1 MNKYKTLIIIM
12 FFIFAFSI
20 SRVYAD
26 INDLS
31 LLEKV
36 IYLDAGHGGVD
47 AGAES
52 NGIKEKDINLV
63 LVKKLEHVLS
73 GMGAIVYLTREGD
86 YDLSKTTVNRK
97 RSDLANRAKLI
108 NESDADIYISIHLN
122 STTESKWRGLQ
133 VFYNSVNSE
142 NKMFAECMNDILKK
156 NLSNV
161 REVKKENSYYMYKRI
176 SDVPG
181 ILIEAGFISNPNDN
195 YILRDSDYQ
204 DKLINNITL
213 GVITYFNSK

>member
-26 INDLS
+26 INDLT
-31 LLEKV
+31 LLGKI

-52 NGIKEKDINLV
+52 NKIKEKDINLI

-73 GMGAIVYLTREGD
+73 GMGATVYLTREGD

-122 STTESKWRGLQ
+122 STTDSRWRGLQ
-133 VFYNSVNSE
+133 IFYNNVNNE
-142 NKMFAECMNDILKK
+142 NKVLAETIDSVIRN

-161 REVKKENSYYMYKRI
+161 RDVKYENSYYMYKRI
-176 SDVPG
+176 NVPG
-181 ILIEAGFISNPNDN
+181 ILIEAGFISNPSDN
-195 YILRDSDYQ
+195 YVLRDSNYQ
-204 DKLINNITL
+204 DKLVNNIAL
-213 GVITYFNSK
+213 GIVEYFNK

>member
-26 INDLS
+26 INDLT
-31 LLEKV
+31 LLGRV

-52 NGIKEKDINLV
+52 NKIKEKDINLI
-63 LVKKLEHVLS
+63 LVKKLERVLS
-73 GMGAIVYLTREGD
+73 GMGATVYLTREGD
-86 YDLSKTTVNRK
+86 YDLSKSTINRK

-108 NESDADIYISIHLN
+108 NESNADIYISIHLN
-122 STTESKWRGLQ
+122 STTDSRWRGLQ
-133 VFYNSVNSE
+133 IFYNSVNSE
-142 NKMFAECMNDILKK
+142 NKILAEIMDNVIRN

-161 REVKKENSYYMYKRI
+161 RDVKYENSYYMYKRI
-176 SDVPG
+176 NIPG
-181 ILIEAGFISNPNDN
+181 ILIEAGFISNSSDN
-195 YILRDSDYQ
+195 YILRDSKYQ
-204 DKLINNITL
+204 DKLVNNIAL
-213 GVITYFNSK
+213 GIVEYFSK

>member
-26 INDLS
+26 INDLT
-31 LLEKV
+31 LLGKI

-47 AGAES
+47 AGAEA
-52 NGIKEKDINLV
+52 NKIKEKDINLV
-63 LVKKLEHVLS
+63 LVKKLERVLS
-73 GMGAIVYLTREGD
+73 GMGATVYLTREGD
-86 YDLSKTTVNRK
+86 YDLSNTTINRK

-108 NESDADIYISIHLN
+108 NESNADIYISVHLN
-122 STTESKWRGLQ
+122 STTDSRWRGLQ
-133 VFYNSVNSE
+133 IFYNNVNSKNKILAE
-142 NKMFAECMNDILKK
+142 NIDSVIRN

-161 REVKKENSYYMYKRI
+161 RDVKYENSYYMYKRI
-176 SDVPG
+176 NIPG
-181 ILIEAGFISNPNDN
+181 ILIEAGFISNSSDN

-204 DKLINNITL
+204 DKLVNNIAL
-213 GVITYFNSK
+213 GIVQYFNK

>member
-26 INDLS
+26 INDLT
-31 LLEKV
+31 LLGKV

-52 NGIKEKDINLV
+52 NKIREKDINLI
-63 LVKKLEHVLS
+63 LVKKLERVLS
-73 GMGAIVYLTREGD
+73 GMGATVYLTRDGD

-108 NESDADIYISIHLN
+108 NESNADIYISIHLN
-122 STTESKWRGLQ
+122 STIDSRWRGLQ
-133 VFYNSVNSE
+133 IFYNNVHSE
-142 NKMFAECMNDILKK
+142 NKVLAEIIDNVIRD

-161 REVKKENSYYMYKRI
+161 RDVKYENSYYMYKRI
-176 SDVPG
+176 KIPG
-181 ILIEAGFISNPNDN
+181 ILIEAGFISNSSDN

-204 DKLINNITL
+204 DKLVNNIAL
-213 GVITYFNSK
+213 GIVEYFNK